1 MCKSSKV
8 QSTSGIKPDDRLY
21 DRRLRLILI
30 QARRFDKLPLRLGI
44 YLQTCNLMA
53 YLQDQVDRQKLRCA
67 FAGCA
72 SHGQRWEPLRVGLG
86 CRSDAA
92 FEISSG
98 GPHVLPL
105 SPYTSRQYYHS
116 CSAQRQDHG

>member
-21 DRRLRLILI
+21 DGRLRLILI
-30 QARRFDKLPLRLGI
+30 QARLFDKLPRRLGI
-44 YLQTCNLMA
+44 YLKTCSLMA
-53 YLQDQVDRQKLRCA
+53 DLQDQVDRQELRCA
-67 FAGCA
+67 FAGRA
-72 SHGQRWEPLRVGLG
+72 SRGQRWDPLRVGLG

-92 FEISSG
+92 FEISLG

-105 SPYTSRQYYHS
+105 STYTSRQYYHS